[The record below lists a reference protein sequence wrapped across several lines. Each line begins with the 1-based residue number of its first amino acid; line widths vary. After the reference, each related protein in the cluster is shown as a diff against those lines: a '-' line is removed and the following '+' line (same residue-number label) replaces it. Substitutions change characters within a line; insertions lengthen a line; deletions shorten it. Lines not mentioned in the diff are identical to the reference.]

1 MVRERVGGWR
11 LAWRFALAGVIASI
25 LVIALAQTGVTNGT
39 FDNGQDRLFPAPA
52 PDPRITLVA
61 IDQTSAQ
68 NLGGFP
74 LVSNDYHAQ
83 VINYLVS
90 LHPSVILFDVPLN
103 VETGLDRET
112 GLETNGRLKQALKA
126 AASKLVAVCTAD
138 QRPLLEFE
146 QGELIG
152 ERSLAFQ
159 TMPTQCAASP
169 SDLNGPAT
177 RTRARSRRSC
187 RR

>member
-52 PDPRITLVA
+52 PDPRSTLVA

-74 LVSNDYHAQ
+74 LASNDYHAQ
-83 VINYLVS
+83 SINYMMR
-90 LHPSVILFDVPLN
+90 LHASVILFDVRLN
-103 VETGLDRET
+103 VETALYREP
-112 GLETNGRLKQALKA
+112 GREPNGQPKQGLKA
-126 AASKLVAVCTAD
+126 AASA
-138 QRPLLEFE
+138 
-146 QGELIG
+146 
-152 ERSLAFQ
+152 
-159 TMPTQCAASP
+159 
-169 SDLNGPAT
+169 
-177 RTRARSRRSC
+177 
-187 RR
+187 

>member
-1 MVRERVGGWR
+1 MVRERVGDWR
-11 LAWRFALAGVIASI
+11 LAWRFALAGVIAGI
-25 LVIALAQTGVTNGT
+25 LVIALAQTGVTSGA

-103 VETGLDRET
+103 VEPWLDRET
-112 GLETNGRLKQALKA
+112 GLMTNGQIQTAHQA
-126 AASKLVAVCTAD
+126 
-138 QRPLLEFE
+138 P
-146 QGELIG
+146 QG
-152 ERSLAFQ
+152 
-159 TMPTQCAASP
+159 
-169 SDLNGPAT
+169 
-177 RTRARSRRSC
+177 
-187 RR
+187 